1 MQSSEVWGFH
11 LQILFIRFIGVPS
24 FGAAGA
30 GTGGAGAAGGL
41 AELGQAMPGGGQ
53 VHAVPWVPGTLIN
66 DGSTMDQRRMMD
78 ALKGTSSGTTV
89 TSMTSPK
96 VEKTSCMIPF

>member
-11 LQILFIRFIGVPS
+11 LQILFIRFIGIPS
-24 FGAAGA
+24 FGAGA
-30 GTGGAGAAGGL
+30 GTGAGGL

-53 VHAVPWVPGTLIN
+53 VHAVPVSGTLIN
-66 DGSTMDQRRMMD
+66 DNGSTMDQRRMMD

>member
-1 MQSSEVWGFH
+1 MMQSSEVWGFH
-11 LQILFIRFIGVPS
+11 LQILFIRFIGIPS
-24 FGAAGA
+24 FRAGA
-30 GTGGAGAAGGL
+30 GTGAGGL

-53 VHAVPWVPGTLIN
+53 VHAVPVSGTLIN